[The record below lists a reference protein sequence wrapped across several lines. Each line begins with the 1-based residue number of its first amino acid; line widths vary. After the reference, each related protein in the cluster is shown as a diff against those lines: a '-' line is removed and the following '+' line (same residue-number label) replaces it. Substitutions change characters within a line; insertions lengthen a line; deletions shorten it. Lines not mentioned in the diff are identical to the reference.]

1 MAGLASE
8 RAAELAPPA
17 EAVTVAQAVAQA
29 EGAVAVVSA
38 AVAQVETAVAVTE
51 CGGESAPAAA
61 MAVPHGEA
69 APVAPDAA
77 DPPPQPSGDS
87 SSEAPKA
94 ARPSMRLKAINVLG
108 YESEEQIQRHKALM
122 RMGLC
127 EEDIYLSAPY
137 FRPHDKMER
146 LRQLYARR
154 GYSEKLLDLL
164 GMTEEQILR
173 RKALTLLG
181 TTEQE
186 VEEDR
191 VRRLVALGIQFSP
204 RGQPPAEYSCLNK

>member
-1 MAGLASE
+1 MAGLASA
-8 RAAELAPPA
+8 RAAELGLAV
-17 EAVTVAQAVAQA
+17 EAVTVVAEAVAQA
-29 EGAVAVVSA
+29 EGTVALGDAAVAV
-38 AVAQVETAVAVTE
+38 AV

-77 DPPPQPSGDS
+77 EPPMKPSGDS

-127 EEDIYLSAPY
+127 EDDIYLSAPY

-173 RKALTLLG
+173 RKALLLLG

-204 RGQPPAEYSCLNK
+204 RRQPPAENTCLNK